1 VSAGDSPVWT
11 YAVALYGRPG
21 VAAACLGLQDS
32 FGVDVVVLLTALY
45 ARHRRLGFT
54 EPDLR
59 QADVAVRD
67 WRKDVVRRLR
77 AVRREVKPA
86 ASEKDTDGVAQK
98 LWRSVQA
105 AELEAERIEFG
116 MLDGWLA
123 ALQRGAPTLSVEN
136 CVVSLARLSFGRPL
150 DRSQEQ
156 ALQKA
161 AGTIA
166 AAVESC
172 AWADD

>member
-1 VSAGDSPVWT
+1 VSDGGSAVWT

-59 QADVAVRD
+59 QADAAVRD

-77 AVRREVKPA
+77 AVRRYVKPA
-86 ASEKDTDGVAQK
+86 ASEKNTDGVAQK

-116 MLDGWLA
+116 MLDDWLA
-123 ALQRGAPTLSVEN
+123 GLEQGASILSVAD
-136 CVVSLARLSFGRPL
+136 CVVSLARVSFGRPL

-156 ALQKA
+156 ALQEA

-172 AWADD
+172 VDR